1 MPVVTYSIL
10 RLALFG
16 ACLLGLVWA
25 GMGSWLAVVVAA
37 FGAWALSYVLLA
49 GPRDRA
55 AIWLA
60 ARAAARG
67 QGPRLPRRAAEDAAA
82 EDAAV
87 DEEDARRRATGLDQ
101 QGTDVD

>member
-25 GMGSWLAVVVAA
+25 GMGSWLAVIVAA

-60 ARAAARG
+60 DRAAARG
-67 QGPRLPRRAAEDAAA
+67 DRPRLSRRAAEDAAA
-82 EDAAV
+82 EDAAL
-87 DEEDARRRATGLDQ
+87 DEEDARRQAAGPGQ
-101 QGTDVD
+101 QGPDVD